1 MLFRFLNLKYF
12 FRCKGSAFKR
22 ICKLFGLYSE
32 NSFDFLDYIPKNH
45 SKIRISTKNKDFC
58 GLSVAFH
65 KRVSVIMLQKS
76 SAWKRFCAEDL

>member
-12 FRCKGSAFKR
+12 FRCKD
-22 ICKLFGLYSE
+22 
-32 NSFDFLDYIPKNH
+32 SFFLKHANFLDCIPKIR
-45 SKIRISTKNKDFC
+45 SKIRISTIKKDFC

-65 KRVSVIMLQKS
+65 KRVSIIMLQKS